1 MSFHSATHLPRIENV
16 TLRPAIAADV
26 DWAVPLLFATGPA
39 LFCYV
44 FASPP
49 EQAIDVLQRAFIR
62 PQHAFSYEH
71 TQVVEV
77 QNQPVGLM
85 LSYSGFLKRQADEK
99 VQQVMAGILPLRKLP
114 KILVNLAD
122 LTRIKQDVAPQEYY
136 ILGISILPE
145 FRNQGLGSYFLTQA
159 EIQARLH
166 NCSTLCLDVAY
177 TNTRAK
183 ALFERIGYQ
192 VTCSKTTPRFEQ
204 LTRSGGIHR
213 MIKNLTEREKE

>member
-1 MSFHSATHLPRIENV
+1 MSFHSTAHLPKIQNV
-16 TLRPAIAADV
+16 TLRPAIAADA

-44 FASPP
+44 FASPS
-49 EQAIDVLQRAFIR
+49 EQAIDVLQRAFVR
-62 PQHAFSYEH
+62 PQHAFSYEY

-85 LSYSGFLKRQADEK
+85 LSYPGSLKRQADEK
-99 VQQVMAGILPLRKLP
+99 VQQIMVGILPLRKLP

-136 ILGISILPE
+136 ILGVSILPE
-145 FRNQGLGSYFLTQA
+145 FRNQGLGSYLLNQA
-159 EIQARLH
+159 EIQSRLYD
-166 NCSTLCLDVAY
+166 CSSLCLDVAY
-177 TNTRAK
+177 TNTGAK
-183 ALFERIGYQ
+183 ALFERIGYRII
-192 VTCSKTTPRFEQ
+192 CSKTTSRFEQ

-213 MIKNLTEREKE
+213 MIKNLT